1 VIWLVLD
8 DIKESLVGLDMDRVL
23 DLVKKAVE
31 EGYRP
36 IDIVNSLADGMR
48 IIGEGYER
56 GELFLSEIIM
66 ASEIFK
72 EAMNIL
78 EPLVLKEE
86 GFLKPIGRVVVGTV
100 EGDLHDIGKNLFIMF
115 LKSMGFDV
123 VDLGVDVSIEKFVD
137 AVKQYKPDIVGMSA
151 LLTTTVVNMEK
162 VIKALEEAGLRS
174 YVKVIVGGAAVSR
187 EYAIEIGADAGGVDA
202 YEGAL
207 ICRKWIEEKQKISA
221 K

>member
-1 VIWLVLD
+1 LVLD
-8 DIKESLVGLDMDRVL
+8 DIRESLVGLDMDRVL

>member
-1 VIWLVLD
+1 MVLD
-8 DIKESLVGLDMDRVL
+8 DIRGSLVALDMDKVL

-36 IDIVNSLADGMR
+36 IDIVNSLADGMK

-56 GELFLSEIIM
+56 GELFLSELIM

-100 EGDLHDIGKNLFIMF
+100 EGDLHDIGKNLFAMF

-123 VDLGVDVSIEKFVD
+123 INLGVDVSVEKFVD
-137 AVKQYKPDIVGMSA
+137 AVKQYKPDIIGMSA

-162 VIKALEEAGLRS
+162 VIKALEKAGLRS
-174 YVKVIVGGAAVSR
+174 YVKVIVGGAAVAK

-207 ICRKWIEEKQKISA
+207 ICRKWIEEKQKIDV

>member
-1 VIWLVLD
+1 LVLD
-8 DIKESLVGLDMDRVL
+8 DIKESLVGLDMDKVL
-23 DLVKKAVE
+23 DLVKRAVD

-36 IDIVNSLADGMR
+36 VDIVNSLADGMK

-56 GELFLSEIIM
+56 GQLFLSEIIM

-86 GFLKPIGRVVVGTV
+86 GVLKPIGRVVVGTV
-100 EGDLHDIGKNLFIMF
+100 EGDLHDIGKNLFTMF

-123 VDLGVDVSIEKFVD
+123 IDLGVDVSVEKFVD
-137 AVKQYKPDIVGMSA
+137 AVKQYRPDIVGMSA

-174 YVKVIVGGAAVSR
+174 YVKVIVGGAAVSK
-187 EYAIEIGADAGGVDA
+187 EYAIEIGADAGGIDA

-207 ICRKWIEEKQKISA
+207 ICRKWMEEKQKISV

>member
-1 VIWLVLD
+1 
-8 DIKESLVGLDMDRVL
+8 MDKVL

-36 IDIVNSLADGMR
+36 IDIVNSLADGMK

-56 GELFLSEIIM
+56 GELFLSELIM

-86 GFLKPIGRVVVGTV
+86 GFLKPISRVVVGTV
-100 EGDLHDIGKNLFIMF
+100 EGDLHDIGKNLFAMF

-123 VDLGVDVSIEKFVD
+123 IDLGVDVSIEKFVD

-162 VIKALEEAGLRS
+162 VIKALEKAGLRS
-174 YVKVIVGGAAVSR
+174 YVKVIVGGAAVTK

-207 ICRKWIEEKQKISA
+207 ICRKWIEEKQKIDV

>member
-1 VIWLVLD
+1 LVLD
-8 DIKESLVGLDMDRVL
+8 DIKESLVGLDMDKVL
-23 DLVKKAVE
+23 DLVKRAVD

-36 IDIVNSLADGMR
+36 VDIVNSLADGMK

-86 GFLKPIGRVVVGTV
+86 GVLKPIGRVVVGTV
-100 EGDLHDIGKNLFIMF
+100 EGDLHDIGKNLFTMF

-123 VDLGVDVSIEKFVD
+123 IDLGVDVSVENFVD
-137 AVKQYKPDIVGMSA
+137 AVKQYRPDIVGMSA

-174 YVKVIVGGAAVSR
+174 YVKVIVGGAAVSK
-187 EYAIEIGADAGGVDA
+187 EYAIEIGADAGGIDA

-207 ICRKWIEEKQKISA
+207 ICRKWMEEKQKISV

>member
-1 VIWLVLD
+1 LVLD
-8 DIKESLVGLDMDRVL
+8 DIRGSLVALDMDKVL

-36 IDIVNSLADGMR
+36 IDIVNSLADGMK

-56 GELFLSEIIM
+56 GELFLSELIM

-100 EGDLHDIGKNLFIMF
+100 EGDLHDIGKNLFAMF

-123 VDLGVDVSIEKFVD
+123 IDLGVDVSIEKFVD
-137 AVKQYKPDIVGMSA
+137 AVKQYKPDIIGMSA

-162 VIKALEEAGLRS
+162 VIKALEKAGLRS
-174 YVKVIVGGAAVSR
+174 YVKVIVGGAAVTK

-207 ICRKWIEEKQKISA
+207 ICRKWIEEKQKIDV

>member
-1 VIWLVLD
+1 MVLD
-8 DIKESLVGLDMDRVL
+8 DIKESLVGLDMDKVL
-23 DLVKKAVE
+23 DLVKRAVD

-36 IDIVNSLADGMR
+36 VDIVNSLADGMK

-86 GFLKPIGRVVVGTV
+86 GVLKPIGRVVVGTV
-100 EGDLHDIGKNLFIMF
+100 EGDLHDIGKNLFTMF

-123 VDLGVDVSIEKFVD
+123 IDLGVDVSVEKFVD
-137 AVKQYKPDIVGMSA
+137 AVKQYRPDIVGMSA

-174 YVKVIVGGAAVSR
+174 YVKVIVGGAAVSK
-187 EYAIEIGADAGGVDA
+187 EYAIEIGADAGGIDA

-207 ICRKWIEEKQKISA
+207 ICRKWMEEKQKISV

>member
-1 VIWLVLD
+1 MVLD
-8 DIKESLVGLDMDRVL
+8 DIKESLVGLDMDKVL
-23 DLVKKAVE
+23 DLVKRAVD

-36 IDIVNSLADGMR
+36 VDIVNSLADGMK

-86 GFLKPIGRVVVGTV
+86 GVLKPIGRVVVGTV
-100 EGDLHDIGKNLFIMF
+100 EGDLHDIGKNLFTMF

-123 VDLGVDVSIEKFVD
+123 IDLGVDVSVENFVD
-137 AVKQYKPDIVGMSA
+137 AVKQYRPDIVGMSA

-174 YVKVIVGGAAVSR
+174 YVKVIVGGAAVSK
-187 EYAIEIGADAGGVDA
+187 EYAIEIGADAGGIDA

-207 ICRKWIEEKQKISA
+207 ICRKWMEEKQKISV

>member
-1 VIWLVLD
+1 MVLD
-8 DIKESLVGLDMDRVL
+8 DIRESLVGLDMDRVL

>member
-1 VIWLVLD
+1 LVLD
-8 DIKESLVGLDMDRVL
+8 DIRGSLVALDMDKVL

-36 IDIVNSLADGMR
+36 IDIVNSLADGMK

-56 GELFLSEIIM
+56 GELFLSELIM

-86 GFLKPIGRVVVGTV
+86 GFLKPISRVVVGTV
-100 EGDLHDIGKNLFIMF
+100 EGDLHDIGKNLFAMF

-123 VDLGVDVSIEKFVD
+123 IDLGVDVSIEKFVD

-162 VIKALEEAGLRS
+162 VIKALEKAGLRS
-174 YVKVIVGGAAVSR
+174 YVKVIVGGAAVTK

-207 ICRKWIEEKQKISA
+207 ICRKWIEEKQKIDV

>member
-1 VIWLVLD
+1 MVLD
-8 DIKESLVGLDMDRVL
+8 DIRGSLVALDMDKVL

-36 IDIVNSLADGMR
+36 IDIVNSLADGMK

-56 GELFLSEIIM
+56 GELFLSELIM

-100 EGDLHDIGKNLFIMF
+100 EGDLHDIGKNLFAMF

-123 VDLGVDVSIEKFVD
+123 IDLGVDVSIEKFVD

-162 VIKALEEAGLRS
+162 VIKALEKAGLRS
-174 YVKVIVGGAAVSR
+174 YVKVIVGGAAVTK

-207 ICRKWIEEKQKISA
+207 ICRKWIEEKQKIDV

>member
-1 VIWLVLD
+1 MVLD
-8 DIKESLVGLDMDRVL
+8 DIRESLVALDMDKVL

-36 IDIVNSLADGMR
+36 IDIVNSLADGMK

-56 GELFLSEIIM
+56 GELFLSELIM

-100 EGDLHDIGKNLFIMF
+100 EGDLHDIGKNLFAMF

-123 VDLGVDVSIEKFVD
+123 IDLGVDVSIEKFVD

-162 VIKALEEAGLRS
+162 VIKALEKAGLRS
-174 YVKVIVGGAAVSR
+174 YVKVIVGGAAVTK

-207 ICRKWIEEKQKISA
+207 ICRKWIEEKQKIDV

>member
-1 VIWLVLD
+1 LVLD
-8 DIKESLVGLDMDRVL
+8 DIKESLVGLDMDKVL
-23 DLVKKAVE
+23 DLVKRAVD

-36 IDIVNSLADGMR
+36 VDIVNSLADGMK

-86 GFLKPIGRVVVGTV
+86 GVLKPIGRVVVGTV
-100 EGDLHDIGKNLFIMF
+100 EGDLHDIGKNLFTMF

-123 VDLGVDVSIEKFVD
+123 IDLGVDVSVEKFVD
-137 AVKQYKPDIVGMSA
+137 AVKQYRPDIVGMSA

-174 YVKVIVGGAAVSR
+174 YVKVIVGGAAVSK
-187 EYAIEIGADAGGVDA
+187 EYAIEIGADAGGIDA

-207 ICRKWIEEKQKISA
+207 ICRKWMEEKQKISV

>member
-1 VIWLVLD
+1 
-8 DIKESLVGLDMDRVL
+8 MDKVL
-23 DLVKKAVE
+23 DLIKRAVD

-36 IDIVNSLADGMR
+36 VDIVNSLADGMK

-86 GFLKPIGRVVVGTV
+86 GVLKPIGRVVVGTV
-100 EGDLHDIGKNLFIMF
+100 EGDLHDIGKNLFTMF

-123 VDLGVDVSIEKFVD
+123 IDLGVDVSVENFVD
-137 AVKQYKPDIVGMSA
+137 AVKQYRPDIVGMSA

-174 YVKVIVGGAAVSR
+174 YVKVIVGGAAVSK
-187 EYAIEIGADAGGVDA
+187 EYAIEIGADAGGIDA

-207 ICRKWIEEKQKISA
+207 ICRKWMEEKQKISV